1 MPFPIALAG
10 LAGRLAGAGIIRG
23 SLGKLLRKGG
33 STGLS
38 GPIAPVLRTIPQ
50 TMPRLP
56 STLGGVVRKGG
67 KIAMGGAAWEVGSRV
82 AQRFGGDDEPRR
94 YRRMNTCNMKALKRA
109 VRRINGAAKAYGK
122 VLSAT
127 KGTRHSGFTIKPKG
141 KAKCR

>member
-1 MPFPIALAG
+1 M
-10 LAGRLAGAGIIRG
+10 
-23 SLGKLLRKGG
+23 
-33 STGLS
+33 
-38 GPIAPVLRTIPQ
+38 PQ

-56 STLGGVVRKGG
+56 STIGGLVRKGG
-67 KIAMGGAAWEVGSRV
+67 KIAVGGAAWEVGSRV
-82 AQRFGGDDEPRR
+82 ARGFGDDEPRR

-109 VRRINGAAKAYGK
+109 VRRVNGAAKAYGK